1 MAIWTSNDTN
11 FGINFAYLFMQKTI
25 KLMGFRVG
33 GDIIATNKKT
43 STKKQQINLYKKATN
58 KLLQKKQQINFW
70 KRTKNKLSQKQIKK

>member
-43 STKKQQINLYKKATN
+43 STKKQQINFYKKTTN
-58 KLLQKKQQINFW
+58 QLLE
-70 KRTKNKLSQKQIKK
+70 KNKK

>member
-1 MAIWTSNDTN
+1 
-11 FGINFAYLFMQKTI
+11 
-25 KLMGFRVG
+25 MGFRVG
-33 GDIIATNKKT
+33 GDIIATNKKN

>member
-43 STKKQQINLYKKATN
+43 STKKQQINFYKKLKIIFSKKINVYKKQTN
-58 KLLQKKQQINFW
+58 K
-70 KRTKNKLSQKQIKK
+70 

>member
-33 GDIIATNKKT
+33 GDIIATNKK
-43 STKKQQINLYKKATN
+43 
-58 KLLQKKQQINFW
+58 NF
-70 KRTKNKLSQKQIKK
+70 